1 MLHAF
6 EKLFDADLKQLLG
19 NRASLVLGPAA
30 PVPTAAKPAVCLSAG
45 SLETGWAGDEAGGA
59 RGPAYRLQAK
69 TLTAKAGQ
77 PGTFTVPAGFAV
89 ADVQAPP
96 GRLLNAADHYVQ
108 QGQTLQ
114 FLTQPPAPVLARLRG
129 DAARGYTER
138 QSASLAL
145 TLAVWAATGAAASEL
160 AGEVVGAVL
169 ARLADTNVVDLVAP
183 GDGPLALR
191 LYRPLASPVRVESAL
206 QRLGASDWPCVTV
219 LLAVRGELELALG
232 VGAPDPVLR
241 IEHIE
246 YQTQVQPGFS
256 PG

>member
-1 MLHAF
+1 MLHAL
-6 EKLFDADLKQLLG
+6 EKLFDADLKALLG
-19 NRASLVLGPAA
+19 DKASLVLGVALPA
-30 PVPTAAKPAVCLSAG
+30 PTAAKPAVCVSATR
-45 SLETGWAGDEAGGA
+45 LETGGAGDEAGGA
-59 RGPAYRLQAK
+59 RGPAHQLRAQ
-69 TLTAKAGQ
+69 TLTALAGQ
-77 PGTFTVPAGFAV
+77 PTTFKLPAGYSV

-114 FLTQPPAPVLARLRG
+114 FLTPPPAPVLARLRG

-138 QSASLAL
+138 QSASIELL
-145 TLAVWAATGAAASEL
+145 VTVWAASGAVASAL
-160 AGEVVGAVL
+160 SGEVVGAVL
-169 ARLADTNVVDLVAP
+169 ARFSDTSVIDLVTP
-183 GDGPLALR
+183 GEGPLALR
-191 LYRPLASPVRVESAL
+191 LYRPLAWPARVESTL

-232 VGAPDPVLR
+232 VGAPDPVSR